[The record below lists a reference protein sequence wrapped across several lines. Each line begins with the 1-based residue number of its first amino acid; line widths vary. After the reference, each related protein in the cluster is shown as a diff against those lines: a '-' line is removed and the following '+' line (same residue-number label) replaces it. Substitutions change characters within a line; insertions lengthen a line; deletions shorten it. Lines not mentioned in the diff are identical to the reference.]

1 MINYYKDFC
10 NYALLDMQNMIAKKT
25 KTPLSG
31 KVKINEIQFFKSVKI
46 CLMRNIEVIMYCILV
61 VRPRNCAFV
70 RQM

>member
-10 NYALLDMQNMIAKKT
+10 NYALLDTQNMIAKKT